1 MVLVH
6 QGVALAAADEGL
18 FDSAVTAKAM
28 ATTSSKGTRVARSVS
43 EDDPDNP
50 QARGAAAGA
59 VSAGAV
65 SAGAP
70 ASGRPRLDRRRVLDA
85 AVEFIDEH
93 GLSALT
99 MRRLGAHLGVE
110 GMALYR
116 YVAGR
121 ESLIDGVVET
131 VLDEL
136 YANPE
141 VHITPVHGWQ
151 GYLHRLSHVVR
162 RIALAHPAVFPTVA
176 TRPPA
181 APWVRHPLRS
191 LCWV

>member
-1 MVLVH
+1 MSDGVLAH
-6 QGVALAAADEGL
+6 QRVALAAADEAL
-18 FDSAVTAKAM
+18 FDTAAPAKPM
-28 ATTSSKGTRVARSVS
+28 TTTSSKGTRVARSVS

-50 QARGAAAGA
+50 QAWGAAAGA
-59 VSAGAV
+59 VSAGAP
-65 SAGAP
+65 G
-70 ASGRPRLDRRRVLDA
+70 SGRPRLDRRRVLDA

-110 GMALYR
+110 AMALYR

-136 YANPE
+136 YADPE

-151 GYLHRLSHVVR
+151 DYLHRLAHGVR

-176 TRPPA
+176 TRPPG
-181 APWVRHPLRS
+181 RR
-191 LCWV
+191 

>member
-28 ATTSSKGTRVARSVS
+28 TTTSSKGTRVARSVS

-59 VSAGAV
+59 VSAGA
-65 SAGAP
+65 P
-70 ASGRPRLDRRRVLDA
+70 ASRRPRVDRRRVLDA
-85 AVEFIDEH
+85 AVEVIDEH

-110 GMALYR
+110 RWLSTGTWP
-116 YVAGR
+116 AGR
-121 ESLIDGVVET
+121 
-131 VLDEL
+131 
-136 YANPE
+136 A
-141 VHITPVHGWQ
+141 
-151 GYLHRLSHVVR
+151 
-162 RIALAHPAVFPTVA
+162 
-176 TRPPA
+176 
-181 APWVRHPLRS
+181 
-191 LCWV
+191 